1 VSELPEAD
9 AAPDPASLPSKV
21 APHTLVLRGRP
32 GRVVRFRRGVI
43 VTLAALGVSIVA
55 GAAWLA
61 LRPRTFEIVAQRDD
75 ASEPA
80 NGSADALGALPSS
93 YAEAPQLGPPL
104 PGDLGRPILARERS
118 LDASDRAALADPQR
132 EAAEAERQRIADE
145 LREARQSAL
154 MAHSSA
160 TPALA
165 HGPASAPQQPGPEAQ
180 AGRTAQT
187 EKERFVATPD
197 PGADVDPHR
206 IEPAPSPYLL
216 SAGSV
221 IAASLVTGLRSDLP
235 GLVIAQVTERVY
247 DSPTGRLLLIPQ
259 GARLIGQY
267 DSVVAFG
274 QRRALIVWQRI
285 IFPDGR
291 SLRLDNVPATDA
303 GGYAGLEDKVDFH
316 TWTLLKGAALST
328 LLGVGANLTFSG
340 ESDLVEALR
349 ESAQQNTS
357 RAGDQL
363 ISRNLSVHPTITIRP
378 GTPVRLVVHRD
389 LVLAPPDDRA
399 DDDEGPEARA
409 RPSSPS

>member
-1 VSELPEAD
+1 VSEPLLPD
-9 AAPDPASLPSKV
+9 AAPEPAIPSSKV

-32 GRVVRFRRGVI
+32 GRVVRFRRSVI
-43 VTLAALGVSIVA
+43 VTLAALAVSAVA

-61 LRPRTFEIVAQRDD
+61 LKPRTFQIVAQRDD
-75 ASEPA
+75 VSEPA
-80 NGSADALGALPSS
+80 KGSADALASLPSS
-93 YAEAPQLGPPL
+93 YAEAPQLGSPL

-118 LDASDRAALADPQR
+118 LDPADPAALADPQR

-145 LREARQSAL
+145 QRKARQSGL
-154 MAHSSA
+154 MAQSSA
-160 TPALA
+160 TPAPARQL
-165 HGPASAPQQPGPEAQ
+165 ASAPQQPVLESQGERA
-180 AGRTAQT
+180 AQT

-206 IEPAPSPYLL
+206 IKPAPSPYLL

-221 IAASLVTGLRSDLP
+221 IAASLITGLRSDLP

-259 GARLIGQY
+259 GARLIGRY

-316 TWTLLKGAALST
+316 TWTLLRGAALST
-328 LLGVGANLTFSG
+328 LLGVGADLTFSG
-340 ESDLVEALR
+340 ESDLVQALR

-363 ISRNLSVHPTITIRP
+363 ISRNLSIQPTITIRP

-389 LVLAPPDDRA
+389 LVLAPPDD
-399 DDDEGPEARA
+399 
-409 RPSSPS
+409 